1 MHRFIILIILLLLI
15 GCNDAVME
23 TAVPTATMVVTE
35 RPLATATPT
44 RKLDSPVSEP
54 VEVNTSTPI
63 PLSPVLSEMINNGA
77 RLSVKQSFEP
87 SAISYVSDDERDK
100 AVLIINTFRKDGVEI
115 RDYTSNRGILNLP
128 DSPYY
133 TVAGGAIFQVSE
145 GEQNDSLTAYDLFT
159 GTIVWEQ
166 LLPSGEWEEP
176 ISVGGAILFANTSTN
191 TFGTSTI
198 YLFSQQTGEF
208 LWENQV
214 SGSCYSTTEAIE
226 TEKTI
231 IVSCYEAYFALDKTT
246 GELVYQ
252 NQLPEYTYLYNLRAI
267 DNQVF
272 LRRNGHEENEDGY
285 QREVAYLQVVDV
297 QDLENVVWQKQINRE
312 VFTFEVFEED
322 IIYRDGNRVNRLDG
336 RTGDPVWETELI
348 TYSPGG
354 LLIVDKW
361 LFVGSRNGYLH
372 LLDGMTGAIVWEQDI
387 WATLQPRPL
396 SIYPLVWTGE
406 SLISYL
412 DYEVVELGLHGETDW
427 QIEQAESFST
437 PLPMPTQ
444 TPFPI
449 LPTLEPDTTL
459 QQPESMEQWPT
470 YILAYLNSPGTTP
483 DALQQILSAWLKD
496 EPTAESNA
504 AAYVERVDL
513 NNDQLQDLIVYTD
526 NWPGWFLTLIQT
538 SPSQY
543 EPAWVRTN
551 EANRFQLLAVID
563 LNNDGLTD
571 FVYSEAIY
579 GASQS
584 TVTIHPVGWQN
595 GKLKSLSTNPIS
607 STNVW
612 VEDIQIEDV
621 DGDGFIDIG
630 FRGGTY
636 GSLAAGPNRESTF
649 IYSWRNGSY
658 ELISQE
664 PTLPQE
670 YFFFL
675 VEANQLLTAGKYEEA
690 IDLYKNTMATEDAIY
705 YYNTPHQR
713 AFAEFQIMLAYLL
726 LNDEAAAV
734 AYAENGRYQDQLYGK
749 VKQIFWETYQ
759 GTRNWTETAE
769 AARTHVRLAGY
780 QKAQLVEWVG
790 YANTSL
796 TLNDIVPCAA
806 CLQGTIGSDMG
817 P

>member
-1 MHRFIILIILLLLI
+1 MCRCGILLVLLLLI
-15 GCNDAVME
+15 GCDEAVVE
-23 TAVPTATMVVTE
+23 TAVPTATTVVTE
-35 RPLATATPT
+35 RPLATATST

-54 VEVNTSTPI
+54 VEANTPTPI
-63 PLSPVLSEMINNGA
+63 PLSPVLSEMINNDA

-87 SAISYVSDDERDK
+87 SSVSYVSDDEMDK
-100 AVLIINTFRKDGVEI
+100 AVLIINTFREDGVEI
-115 RDYTSNRGILNLP
+115 RDYISNQEILNLP
-128 DSPYY
+128 NSPY
-133 TVAGGAIFQVSE
+133 TVAGHVIFQAAE
-145 GEQNDSLTAYDLFT
+145 GNQNDSLTAYDLFT
-159 GTIVWEQ
+159 GDVLWERP
-166 LLPSGEWEEP
+166 LPPGEWEKP
-176 ISVGGAILFANTSTN
+176 IPVGDAILFASVNTDPYD
-191 TFGTSTI
+191 GASTI
-198 YLFSQQTGEF
+198 HFISQQTGEF

-214 SGSCYSTTEAIE
+214 TGSCYSTTEAIE

-272 LRRNGHEENEDGY
+272 LRRNRHEENEDGY
-285 QREVAYLQVVDV
+285 QVEVIYLQAVDA
-297 QDLENVVWQKQINRE
+297 QDLENVVWQKQVDRD

-322 IIYRDGNRVNRLDG
+322 IIYRDGNRVVRLDG

-348 TYSPGG
+348 THSPGG
-354 LLIVDKW
+354 LLFVDKW

-372 LLDGMTGAIVWEQDI
+372 LLDGMTGATVWEQDI

-396 SIYPLVWTGE
+396 SINPLVWTGK

-449 LPTLEPDTTL
+449 LPTLEPYTTL
-459 QQPESMEQWPT
+459 QQPENIEQWPA
-470 YILAYLNSPGTTP
+470 YVLAYLNSPGATP
-483 DALQQILSAWLKD
+483 SALQQVLSDWLKD
-496 EPTAESNA
+496 EPTAELNA
-504 AAYVERVDL
+504 ATYVQEVDL

-579 GASQS
+579 GMTQS

-595 GKLKSLSTNPIS
+595 GELESLSANPIS

-612 VEDIQIEDV
+612 VEDIQVEDI
-621 DGDGFIDIG
+621 DGDGFIDIV
-630 FRGGTY
+630 FQGGTY
-636 GSLAAGPNRESTF
+636 GSSAAGPNRPSTF
-649 IYSWRNGSY
+649 MYSVRDGMY
-658 ELISQE
+658 ELVSQE

-675 VEANQLLTAGKYEEA
+675 VEANQLLTAEKYEEA

-726 LNDEAAAV
+726 LNDEAAAA
-734 AYAENGRYQDQLYGK
+734 AYAENGRYQDQLYGE

-759 GTRNWTETAE
+759 GTRNWTEAAE

-790 YANTSL
+790 YANTPL
-796 TLNDIVPCAA
+796 TLNDIVPCDV